1 METACV
7 RFAEYRQFHRFNVIG
22 TSGSGKT
29 TFSQQV
35 AEILAI
41 PYVQMDALFW
51 GPNWYAPRDDEFLP
65 KVQRALAQDA
75 WVLDG
80 NYTRT
85 IPIKW
90 AQVECVIWL
99 DYSLWTTMRQALGR
113 AVRRSISG
121 QELWE
126 GTGNRESF
134 RRSFMSQDSIVWY
147 TLRSH
152 AKTRRR
158 IAALMTDP
166 QYTGIRFVRLTS
178 RQAADRFLESLRQ
191 LHQQ

>member
-1 METACV
+1 MST
-7 RFAEYRQFHRFNVIG
+7 EYRQFHRFNVIG

-29 TFSQQV
+29 TFSQQL

-51 GPNWYAPRDDEFLP
+51 EPNWYAPRDDEFLP
-65 KVQRALAQDA
+65 KVQRALEQDA

-90 AQVECVIWL
+90 AKVECVIWL
-99 DYSLWTTMRQALGR
+99 DYAFWQTMRQAVGR
-113 AVRRSISG
+113 AVSRSISG

-126 GTGNRESF
+126 GTDNRESF

-147 TLRSH
+147 TLRSY

-166 QYTGIRFVRLTS
+166 QYAGIRFVRLTS

-191 LHQQ
+191 PHRQ